1 MPLFKF
7 KQFSLGQDQ
16 SAMKIGTDGVL
27 TGAWIPCEDAG
38 SLLDIGTGTGL
49 IALMAAQRS
58 SAKIDAVEIEENA
71 ARQAKENFSNS
82 PWHQRLHCIHQDF
95 TLWAD
100 TPGEHSYDLIV
111 SNPPYF
117 RNSLKNPDI
126 SRATA
131 RHHDTLNPDSLLKG
145 VARLLSPQGKFC
157 MILPSDSLNSFSIAA
172 SAHGLYLTRAVQ
184 VHTRPDQPPKRGLIQ
199 MEKQP
204 KETEFSLLLLY
215 GEGPRGMSQ
224 EYIRLTKDFYLFL

>member
-7 KQFSLGQDQ
+7 KQFSIRQDQ

-27 TGAWIPCEDAG
+27 TGSWIPCESAG

-58 SAKIDAVEIEENA
+58 SAKIEAIEIEENA
-71 ARQAKENFSNS
+71 ARQAEENFRNS
-82 PWHQRLHCIHQDF
+82 PWCQRLQCIHQDF

-100 TPGEHSYDLIV
+100 TPREHSYDLIV

-117 RNSLKNPDI
+117 RNSLKNPDL

-145 VARLLSPQGKFC
+145 VSRLLSPQGKFC
-157 MILPSDSLNSFSIAA
+157 MILPADALNSFRIPA
-172 SAHGLYLTRAVQ
+172 SAHGLYITRTVQ
-184 VHTRPDQPPKRGLIQ
+184 VQTLPGQPPKRCLIQ

-204 KETEFSLLLLY
+204 KENESSLLLLY

-224 EYIRLTKDFYLFL
+224 EYIRLTRDFYLFL